1 MYWNSKDR
9 AVKQRLLEYNKMPS
23 QAILLNPQ
31 LLEKYDLVKDYV
43 EQREWIDKKKGE
55 GSSTEHAFAL
65 QGLT

>member
-1 MYWNSKDR
+1 
-9 AVKQRLLEYNKMPS
+9 
-23 QAILLNPQ
+23 
-31 LLEKYDLVKDYV
+31 LVKDYV